1 MYCKRKV
8 EMKNKILLV
17 LALLLSSTA
26 IFAQPQRAQ
35 WKTKV
40 NMIDEKIFDV
50 VVTAQIDS
58 SWHVYDTTRTELGPP
73 ATIIDFTIKNGGAE
87 KVGGLQVSQA
97 PHKFYDDVFM
107 MEIGYYEG
115 TVSFTQRF
123 NLLKESADFKIYVEW
138 MTCDDTN
145 CSPLADTEFNFSVPT
160 EMAEILPG
168 YEDEVA
174 VA

>member
-1 MYCKRKV
+1 
-8 EMKNKILLV
+8 MKNKILLV

-115 TVSFTQRF
+115 TGGYLFQF
-123 NLLKESADFKIYVEW
+123 NGSCDMEDFRVELKLQYLIKSYKLLRNHLELEKIKKDF
-138 MTCDDTN
+138 
-145 CSPLADTEFNFSVPT
+145 
-160 EMAEILPG
+160 
-168 YEDEVA
+168 
-174 VA
+174 